1 MIFMQSSPTRKTD
14 MGALDPHKKC
24 ELHVH
29 SGGCLY
35 ADDLLDLGRQVYE
48 QVDWRLFVDSYEQ
61 AFGVRPD
68 PLVLFREALDSS
80 PGGLDRFRQ
89 HRKPAAYL
97 AKRFAAKEAF
107 SKAMGTGIHF
117 PVNWHNVS
125 VRNGRSGRPLLQFS
139 APLEVLLRSRGVTAA
154 HLSLTDEIGMAC
166 AFVVLE
172 GG

>member
-1 MIFMQSSPTRKTD
+1 VIIGIGTDLCEIGRVQRALNRHGERFARKILI
-14 MGALDPHKKC
+14 GS
-24 ELHVH
+24 E
-29 SGGCLY
+29 
-35 ADDLLDLGRQVYE
+35 
-48 QVDWRLFVDSYEQ
+48 
-61 AFGVRPD
+61 
-68 PLVLFREALDSS
+68 
-80 PGGLDRFRQ
+80 LDRFRQ

-125 VRNGRSGRPLLQFS
+125 VENGLSGRPMLRFS

>member
-1 MIFMQSSPTRKTD
+1 MIIGIGTDLCEIGRVQRALNRHGERFARKI
-14 MGALDPHKKC
+14 LI
-24 ELHVH
+24 E
-29 SGGCLY
+29 S
-35 ADDLLDLGRQVYE
+35 E
-48 QVDWRLFVDSYEQ
+48 
-61 AFGVRPD
+61 
-68 PLVLFREALDSS
+68 
-80 PGGLDRFRQ
+80 LDRFRQ

-107 SKAMGTGIHF
+107 SKALGTGIHF

-125 VRNGRSGRPLLQFS
+125 VENAHSGRPMLQFS

>member
-1 MIFMQSSPTRKTD
+1 MIIGIGTD
-14 MGALDPHKKC
+14 LCEIGRVQRALDRHGERFARKILI
-24 ELHVH
+24 E
-29 SGGCLY
+29 S
-35 ADDLLDLGRQVYE
+35 E
-48 QVDWRLFVDSYEQ
+48 
-61 AFGVRPD
+61 
-68 PLVLFREALDSS
+68 
-80 PGGLDRFRQ
+80 LDRFRQ
-89 HRKPAAYL
+89 HRRPAAYL

-125 VRNGRSGRPLLQFS
+125 VENGRSGRPMLKFS
-139 APLEVLLRSRGVTAA
+139 APLGVLLRSRGVTAA